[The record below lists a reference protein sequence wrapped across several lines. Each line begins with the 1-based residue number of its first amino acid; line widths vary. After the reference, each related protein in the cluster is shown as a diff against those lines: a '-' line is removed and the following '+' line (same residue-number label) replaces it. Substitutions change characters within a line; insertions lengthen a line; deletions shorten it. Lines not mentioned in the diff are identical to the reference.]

1 MKIAVSLEFPLGGGL
16 ALDLLAIGRFRVFAS
31 NDEAMSASGGGW
43 WVARRKGSHRAAISM
58 PPEGHDD
65 GLFSIDKT
73 VERGALGP
81 VGKSE
86 TEVRAFHFAINAG
99 TKHLG

>member
-1 MKIAVSLEFPLGGGL
+1 
-16 ALDLLAIGRFRVFAS
+16 
-31 NDEAMSASGGGW
+31 
-43 WVARRKGSHRAAISM
+43 M